1 MIRLR
6 TIQQCMAEIIKLD
19 PDTAISEWFI
29 RSLCKSNKIQ
39 YILSGNKSLV
49 NKANYLLYFIVAV
62 KTHLQKNISFM

>member
-6 TIQQCMAEIIKLD
+6 TIQQFMAEIIKLD

-29 RSLCKSNKIQ
+29 RSLCKSNKIK

-49 NKANYLLYFIVAV
+49 NFDSLLQYLNFGCYEEM
-62 KTHLQKNISFM
+62 KNNEEQ

>member
-49 NKANYLLYFIVAV
+49 NFDSLLQYLNYC
-62 KTHLQKNISFM
+62 

>member
-49 NKANYLLYFIVAV
+49 NFDSLLQYLNYGCYGEI
-62 KTHLQKNISFM
+62 KNEEQ

>member
-6 TIQQCMAEIIKLD
+6 TIQQCMTEIIKLD

-49 NKANYLLYFIVAV
+49 NFDSLLQYLNFGCYEEI
-62 KTHLQKNISFM
+62 KNEEQ